1 MPRAERIAKPAERVP
16 SGTPRPV
23 FCFIAVRHRQPET
36 HVATIGQLHFSRTRA
51 VVAVTLGAV
60 ALSSCSER
68 PTAPTRS
75 SVQSSAVA
83 LDRGERDRSGAAA
96 TLAWEQIT
104 RTIVANRKLSPINA
118 IRLYALHSVADYA
131 ALVAVGQGDEDS
143 QAGGNGR
150 AAYEARRG
158 AVAGASVEILS
169 ALSPSDADALE
180 AQLTTFGQD
189 ASGWTHPQYTR
200 GVSVGRAAGRAMA
213 EWANHDGFS
222 LPWDESMRNASG
234 PGIWEGAPAV
244 GTAPRPAPAGYQ
256 FPTMTPYF
264 LSAQSQFRAPPPPT
278 FSMVPGSTYRNN
290 LDEVRRIS
298 DTRTVQQT
306 EIAYFWNLSNGTIT
320 ALGYWDEQAASFI
333 QAGGLDEE
341 NAAHLFAIMN
351 AAGMDATIGCWDS
364 KFHYFMLRPSMA
376 DPLITRPTLPR
387 PNGPPNFPYGLPNHP
402 SYPSGHSCVSS
413 ASAAVLAHYF
423 PSQAAQLDAQVIEA
437 GLSRIYG
444 GIHYRFDIDAGQA
457 LGRATADWAMAYD
470 RDNGLL
476 TAVGLAGR
484 RTN

>member
-1 MPRAERIAKPAERVP
+1 M
-16 SGTPRPV
+16 
-23 FCFIAVRHRQPET
+23 
-36 HVATIGQLHFSRTRA
+36 ATIGHVHFSRARA
-51 VVAVTLGAV
+51 VVGFTLGAA
-60 ALSSCSER
+60 ALLSCSER
-68 PTAPTRS
+68 PTGPPGPGL
-75 SVQSSAVA
+75 QPSAAA
-83 LDRGERDRSGAAA
+83 LDRGDRDRSGPAA
-96 TLAWEQIT
+96 TLAWEEIT
-104 RTIVANRKLSPINA
+104 RNLVANRKLSPLNA

-131 ALVAVGQGDEDS
+131 AIVAVGQGDEDS
-143 QAGGNGR
+143 DAGGNGR
-150 AAYEARRG
+150 ASYEARRG

-180 AQLTTFGQD
+180 AQLTTFGKD

-200 GVSVGRAAGRAMA
+200 GVSVGRVAGRAMA
-213 EWANHDGFS
+213 DWASRDGFA
-222 LPWDESMRNASG
+222 LQWNESMRNASG

-244 GTAPRPAPAGYQ
+244 GTAARPAPAGYQ

-264 LSAQSQFRAPPPPT
+264 LRALDGHSAQSQFRSPPPPT

-290 LDEVRRIS
+290 LDEVRLIS
-298 DTRTVQQT
+298 DTRTVQQS

-320 ALGYWDEQAASFI
+320 AAGYWGEQAATFI
-333 QAGGLDEE
+333 QAGRLDEQD
-341 NAAHLFAIMN
+341 AAHFFAIMN
-351 AAGMDATIGCWDS
+351 AAGMDATIGCWES
-364 KFHYFMLRPSMA
+364 KFQYYMLRPSMA
-376 DPLITRPTLPR
+376 DPLITRPTLVR

-457 LGRATADWAMAYD
+457 LGRATAAWAMAYD
-470 RDNGLL
+470 RDHGLL

-484 RTN
+484 PH

>member
-1 MPRAERIAKPAERVP
+1 MRHP
-16 SGTPRPV
+16 SAGFLLSLGV
-23 FCFIAVRHRQPET
+23 VEPEGR
-36 HVATIGQLHFSRTRA
+36 VATIGHLHVSRARA
-51 VVAVTLGAV
+51 VVGITLGAA
-60 ALSSCSER
+60 ALLSCSER
-68 PTAPTRS
+68 PTAPGPRL
-75 SVQSSAVA
+75 QPSATA
-83 LDRGERDRSGAAA
+83 LDRGAGDRSGAAA
-96 TLAWEQIT
+96 TLAWELT
-104 RTIVANRKLSPINA
+104 ARNLVANRKLSPLNA

-143 QAGGNGR
+143 DAGGNGR

-158 AVAGASVEILS
+158 AVAGASVAILS

-213 EWANHDGFS
+213 DWASRDGFA
-222 LPWDESMRNASG
+222 LVWNESMRNASG
-234 PGIWEGAPAV
+234 PGIWEGAAAV
-244 GTAPRPAPAGYQ
+244 GTASRPAPVGYQ
-256 FPTMTPYF
+256 FATMTPYF
-264 LSAQSQFRAPPPPT
+264 LKAHDGHLAQSQFRAPPPPT

-290 LDEVRRIS
+290 LDEVRQIS

-306 EIAYFWNLSNGTIT
+306 EIAYFWNLSAGTIT
-320 ALGYWDEQAASFI
+320 AAGYWDEQASSFI
-333 QAGGLDEE
+333 QAGGLGEQD
-341 NAAHLFAIMN
+341 AAHLFAIMN

-364 KFHYFMLRPSMA
+364 KFTYFMLRPSMA
-376 DPLITRPTLPR
+376 DPLITRPTLSR
-387 PNGPPNFPYGLPNHP
+387 PNGPPNFPYTLPNHP

-413 ASAAVLAHYF
+413 AAAAVLAHYF
-423 PSQAAQLDAQVIEA
+423 PNQATQLDAQVLEA

-444 GIHYRFDIDAGQA
+444 GIHYRFDVDAGQA
-457 LGRATADWAMAYD
+457 LGRATAAWAMAYD

-484 RTN
+484 RD